1 LGTRLAAKVWNGLAI
16 SNACGHPNIKAHD
29 NKYRFQY
36 VMTQARWRG
45 KIRSLRRKSIAAG
58 ISFVPSAAA
67 RRYNGGHAMSLLN
80 EIEPLKQ
87 SALAE
92 LKTAADLAAL
102 DHAKGAWIG
111 PHGKFTA
118 LMKQLGSLPKEEK
131 PAAGKRINAAKAEL
145 EAALA
150 ARREEL
156 ELKAALPKEP
166 TDFTMPGR
174 RRALGRLHPLTQI
187 SEDIVRAFRKIGF
200 AVADGPEVEDDWHC
214 FDALNTP
221 ADHPARD
228 THDTFYLVGQA
239 SSLPP
244 GLPAPDSSR
253 AGSPPAAGR
262 MPAPLLLRTHTSSVQ
277 IRVMKSQP
285 PPIRIIAPGRVYR
298 RDNADATHNPTFH
311 QIEGLYVDKGV
322 TVGDLKGT
330 VEFVFKELMGPD
342 VKLRF
347 RPHYFSYTEPSLEID
362 FTNSLVKKL
371 GKDWLEI
378 AGCGM
383 VHPQVFENVGY
394 DPEVW
399 TGWAFGFGIERIAM
413 IRYGIDDIRLF
424 YENDVRFL
432 GQF

>member
-1 LGTRLAAKVWNGLAI
+1 MGLL
-16 SNACGHPNIKAHD
+16 D
-29 NKYRFQY
+29 D
-36 VMTQARWRG
+36 
-45 KIRSLRRKSIAAG
+45 
-58 ISFVPSAAA
+58 
-67 RRYNGGHAMSLLN
+67 
-80 EIEPLKQ
+80 IEPLKQ
-87 SALAE
+87 AALAE
-92 LKTAADLAAL
+92 FGAATDLPAL
-102 DHAKGAWIG
+102 EQIKGAYLG
-111 PHGKFTA
+111 GAGKFTG
-118 LMKQLGSLPKEEK
+118 LMKQLGTLSKEEK
-131 PAAGKRINAAKAEL
+131 PAAGKLINAAKVEL
-145 EAALA
+145 ETALA

-166 TDFTMPGR
+166 TDWTLPGR
-174 RRALGRLHPLTQI
+174 RRAVGRLHPLTQVTD
-187 SEDIVRAFRKIGF
+187 DIVKAFRKVGF
-200 AVADGPEVEDDWHC
+200 AVADGPEIEDEYHC

-228 THDTFYLVGQA
+228 AQDTFFIQN
-239 SSLPP
+239 PE
-244 GLPAPDSSR
+244 SR
-253 AGSPPAAGR
+253 IQNP
-262 MPAPLLLRTHTSSVQ
+262 LLRTHTSSVQ

-285 PPIRIIAPGRVYR
+285 PPIRIIVPGRVYR

-311 QIEGLYVDKGV
+311 QIEGLYVDKHV

-330 VEFVFKELMGPD
+330 VEAVFKDVLGSD

-362 FTNSLVKKL
+362 FTNALVKKL

-413 IRYGIDDIRLF
+413 LRYGITDIRLF

-432 GQF
+432 RQF

>member
-1 LGTRLAAKVWNGLAI
+1 M
-16 SNACGHPNIKAHD
+16 P
-29 NKYRFQY
+29 
-36 VMTQARWRG
+36 
-45 KIRSLRRKSIAAG
+45 
-58 ISFVPSAAA
+58 
-67 RRYNGGHAMSLLN
+67 LLD

-87 SALAE
+87 AALAE
-92 LKTAADLAAL
+92 LKAAGDLPAL
-102 DHAKGAWIG
+102 EQSKGAWTG

-118 LMKQLGSLPKEEK
+118 LMKQLGTLSKEEK
-131 PAAGKRINAAKAEL
+131 PMAGKAINAAKVEL

-150 ARREEL
+150 SRREEL

-166 TDFTMPGR
+166 TDFTLPGR
-174 RRALGRLHPLTQI
+174 RRTLGRLHPLTQVTD
-187 SEDIVRAFRKIGF
+187 DIVRAFRKIGF
-200 AVADGPEVEDDWHC
+200 VVADGPEIEDEFHC

-228 THDTFYLVGQA
+228 TQDTFYVTPGAANNSLSTGNMGGR
-239 SSLPP
+239 SS
-244 GLPAPDSSR
+244 
-253 AGSPPAAGR
+253 
-262 MPAPLLLRTHTSSVQ
+262 LLRTHTSSVQ

-311 QIEGLYVDKGV
+311 QIEGLYVDKDV

-330 VEFVFKELMGPD
+330 VEFVFKEVLGDD

-413 IRYGIDDIRLF
+413 LRYGINDIRLF
-424 YENDVRFL
+424 YENDLRFL
-432 GQF
+432 KQF